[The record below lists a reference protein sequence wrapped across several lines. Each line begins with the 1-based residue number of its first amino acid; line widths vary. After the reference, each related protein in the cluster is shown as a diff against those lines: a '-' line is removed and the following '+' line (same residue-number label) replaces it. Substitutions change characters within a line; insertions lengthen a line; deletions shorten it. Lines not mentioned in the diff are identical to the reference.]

1 MRFLNITTN
10 ERRLTDE
17 AQNEGYDS
25 LSDYDGNAT
34 LTVLA
39 CIPDYNKTPDENN
52 QRHIW
57 SFGRLSVEIP
67 GHLLPCYDSR
77 TGK

>member
-17 AQNEGYDS
+17 AQNEGDDS
-25 LSDYDGNAT
+25 LSDYDGNANF
-34 LTVLA
+34 TVLA

-52 QRHIW
+52 
-57 SFGRLSVEIP
+57 
-67 GHLLPCYDSR
+67 
-77 TGK
+77 